1 MTIYHSFVIS
11 PIILLLLG
19 IAVGILTGVTGSS
32 GVLIVV
38 PALSLLGLSFQESV
52 GSSLLVDV
60 ITTVSVIIAYM
71 RNQNVDVKLAL
82 LLGIGAVLGAQA
94 GARLALA
101 VPQTP
106 LEVIFALFATIMAV
120 RSFSRTRKKD
130 EKKGNGDG
138 SVTTRPSLVRIIG
151 IPSMSF
157 LVGIV
162 TGTLG
167 ASGGIMFIAVMM
179 ILEPGLP
186 IKRMIGTATLGMLMS
201 ALSGASAYIYTGVID
216 IYASLIIGVVALVS
230 GYFFAKLAN
239 RADPRYIYAFL
250 GSVFIVTALSEVIKV
265 IH

>member
-1 MTIYHSFVIS
+1 VIS
-11 PIILLLLG
+11 PIILILIG

-60 ITTVSVIIAYM
+60 ITTISVIIAYM
-71 RNQNVDVKLAL
+71 KNKNVDVRLAL
-82 LLGIGAVLGAQA
+82 LLGVGAVIGAQVGT
-94 GARLALA
+94 RLALA
-101 VPQTP
+101 VPETP
-106 LEVIFALFATIMAV
+106 LEAVFAVFAIVMAI
-120 RSFSRTRKKD
+120 RSFSRIKKRED
-130 EKKGNGDG
+130 KKVEDG
-138 SVTTRPSLVRIIG
+138 GQVRTSPSLIRRVIG
-151 IPSMSF
+151 IPSLSF

-186 IKRMIGTATLGMLMS
+186 IKRMIGTATLGMLLS
-201 ALSGASAYIYTGVID
+201 AISGASAYIYTGVID
-216 IYASLIIGVVALVS
+216 IYASIVIGIIALIS

-239 RADPRYIYAFL
+239 KADPRYIYAFL
-250 GSVFIVTALSEVIKV
+250 GSIFVVTAMTEAIK
-265 IH
+265 ILH